1 MAALRRSP
9 ALHSEPA
16 ALRPAPAVQK
26 ADSNARARGGGQLQ
40 HAPFL
45 TPSDATLADKRAYH
59 RRLLGHAPAA
69 EHAKAA

>member
-1 MAALRRSP
+1 MSSPLRCGLSQ
-9 ALHSEPA
+9 LCIQ
-16 ALRPAPAVQK
+16 LGG
-26 ADSNARARGGGQLQ
+26 DARARGGGQLQ

-59 RRLLGHAPAA
+59 RRLRGQAPAA

>member
-1 MAALRRSP
+1 
-9 ALHSEPA
+9 
-16 ALRPAPAVQK
+16 VQK

-59 RRLLGHAPAA
+59 RRLLGQAPAA
-69 EHAKAA
+69 EHGKAA